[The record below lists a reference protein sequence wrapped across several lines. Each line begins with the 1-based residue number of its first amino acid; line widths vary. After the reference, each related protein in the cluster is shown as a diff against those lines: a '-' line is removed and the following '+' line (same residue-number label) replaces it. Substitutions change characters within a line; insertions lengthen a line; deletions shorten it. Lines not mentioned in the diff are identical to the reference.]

1 MKKFL
6 LLLGMV
12 TCLIGTAACGKADQ
26 VQESQLQIDEA
37 SLINYSDQ
45 VVNALNEIVTG
56 GMQDQY
62 ASDAVISAGISSWE
76 SAMSEIG
83 SDEAI
88 VEASVSGADHN
99 AVVTLIINDQGSL
112 SSITVNVERSMGELM
127 LNAALNTLMG
137 MGTVFIIL
145 ILISLLIGCFKFIPQ
160 IQEKF
165 SKKNKQPAAVPAA
178 APVVA
183 APVEEEEETS
193 DEELIAVI
201 AAAIAASEGSTSTD
215 GFVVRSIRR
224 RSGSWKNA

>member
-1 MKKFL
+1 
-6 LLLGMV
+6 
-12 TCLIGTAACGKADQ
+12 
-26 VQESQLQIDEA
+26 
-37 SLINYSDQ
+37 
-45 VVNALNEIVTG
+45 
-56 GMQDQY
+56 
-62 ASDAVISAGISSWE
+62 
-76 SAMSEIG
+76 
-83 SDEAI
+83 
-88 VEASVSGADHN
+88 
-99 AVVTLIINDQGSL
+99 
-112 SSITVNVERSMGELM
+112 MGELM

-165 SKKNKQPAAVPAA
+165 SKKNKQPAAAPA

>member
-1 MKKFL
+1 MFRISCCHNSSGILSFSSSRSFSCCWAIERFAIRFL
-6 LLLGMV
+6 FLATMRCWLYRV
-12 TCLIGTAACGKADQ
+12 
-26 VQESQLQIDEA
+26 
-37 SLINYSDQ
+37 
-45 VVNALNEIVTG
+45 
-56 GMQDQY
+56 
-62 ASDAVISAGISSWE
+62 
-76 SAMSEIG
+76 
-83 SDEAI
+83 
-88 VEASVSGADHN
+88 
-99 AVVTLIINDQGSL
+99 
-112 SSITVNVERSMGELM
+112 
-127 LNAALNTLMG
+127 
-137 MGTVFIIL
+137 IIL

-165 SKKNKQPAAVPAA
+165 SKKNKQPAAAPAA

>member
-1 MKKFL
+1 MSD
-6 LLLGMV
+6 LGAYNGV
-12 TCLIGTAACGKADQ
+12 TDHK
-26 VQESQLQIDEA
+26 V
-37 SLINYSDQ
+37 
-45 VVNALNEIVTG
+45 
-56 GMQDQY
+56 
-62 ASDAVISAGISSWE
+62 
-76 SAMSEIG
+76 EIG

-99 AVVTLIINDQGSL
+99 AVVTLIINDQGRL

-145 ILISLLIGCFKFIPQ
+145 ILISLLIGCFKFI
-160 IQEKF
+160 
-165 SKKNKQPAAVPAA
+165 KQPAAVPAA